1 MINLKSFEQFL
12 AESVINEEGTKVEQ
26 ATETPKTEESKPEAT
41 EVAPEKEEPKKT
53 ATDLLKE
60 CYETIKEEAAQWESD
75 AHDEHTIESYMC
87 EVASLIGNY
96 SANTL
101 KSLKEDYALEA
112 YESACNSMKEAF
124 CKKVDEAKEANMA
137 PSNISKEEEEGP
149 KAS

>member
-12 AESVINEEGTKVEQ
+12 VESAINEEGTKVEQ
-26 ATETPKTEESKPEAT
+26 AIDKPAKEETKPEAT
-41 EVAPEKEEPKKT
+41 EAAPEKEEPKKT
-53 ATDLLKE
+53 AMDLLKE
-60 CYETIKEEAAQWESD
+60 CYETIKAEAAQWESD
-75 AHDEHTIESYMC
+75 EHDEHTIESYMC
-87 EVASLIGNY
+87 EAASLAGNY
-96 SANTL
+96 SANAL

-137 PSNISKEEEEGP
+137 PGNIPKHEEEGP